1 MSLVNMSW
9 FHKSD
14 LLTKV
19 SFKLRKFEDQS
30 SDTVTPSNI
39 LSACDQTDNSSLEL
53 IYLLYPSIHNTP
65 NLGTCSTV
73 SLNHVL
79 FGHPQWPGPYCYNP

>member
-30 SDTVTPSNI
+30 SDIVIPSNI
-39 LSACDQTDNSSLEL
+39 LSACDQTANSSLEL

-65 NLGTCSTV
+65 NPGICSTA

-79 FGHPQWPGPYCYNP
+79 FGHPQ

>member
-30 SDTVTPSNI
+30 SDTVTPSNT
-39 LSACDQTDNSSLEL
+39 LSACDQTGNSSLEL
-53 IYLLYPSIHNTP
+53 IYRYEAMALRRK
-65 NLGTCSTV
+65 
-73 SLNHVL
+73 SL
-79 FGHPQWPGPYCYNP
+79 

>member
-19 SFKLRKFEDQS
+19 SFKLRKFEDQT
-30 SDTVTPSNI
+30 SDTVTPPLQHI
-39 LSACDQTDNSSLEL
+39 
-53 IYLLYPSIHNTP
+53 
-65 NLGTCSTV
+65 V
-73 SLNHVL
+73 SL
-79 FGHPQWPGPYCYNP
+79 